1 MENINILRIETKLG
15 ELFSEKIDLSDY
27 TGTDNKMAFNTRAIA
42 ALALAMKCGL
52 NYDQAAKNITDG
64 YHDLGI
70 DALYLDNTQKKLFV
84 VQSKWRA
91 SGNGSISQEEMST
104 FVEGVKRLINF
115 DLDGANQK
123 ILSKKADIDFGIS
136 QIGYQI
142 HLIFAHTGNSYIS
155 NYVRRPLER
164 LMDSTN
170 DDISTLLVFDEL
182 TFREIYAYLATGQN
196 SKSIDLDDVILTN
209 WGKYDSP
216 YSVYYGI
223 ISAAAVGEWFIH
235 YGNSLFAQNIRY
247 YKGNTEVNEGIKRV
261 LLNEPEKFFYY
272 NNGIKL
278 LCKKIERK
286 AKGSTTNSTGL
297 FSLFGVSLV
306 NGAQTTGVIGNV
318 YSQNPE
324 QIAKANVMIQIID
337 LSNAE
342 DDAATQIT
350 KLSNTQNRIDSKD
363 FVSLDQEQDRLRM
376 EMSFSHITYLY
387 KDGDILTDPE
397 TQITI
402 DEAIVALACCQKDIS
417 LAILAKRNIGALTED
432 INRPPYKVLFNSGT
446 NSFVLINSVK
456 TVRKI
461 EAYLQI
467 KKEQLSGRERL
478 VCVHANRF
486 IEHCILQVLMDNQNF
501 SQTVLDGQYFDEKI
515 SPLIEDLLPK
525 VIASMNICYPESYP
539 ANIFKNTGKCKEI
552 YNKIPQTVDV
562 L

>member
-27 TGTDNKMAFNTRAIA
+27 TGTDNKMVFNTRAIA

-182 TFREIYAYLATGQN
+182 TFREIYAYLASGQN

-216 YSVYYGI
+216 YSVYYGQ
-223 ISAAAVGEWFIH
+223 SEF
-235 YGNSLFAQNIRY
+235 
-247 YKGNTEVNEGIKRV
+247 
-261 LLNEPEKFFYY
+261 
-272 NNGIKL
+272 
-278 LCKKIERK
+278 
-286 AKGSTTNSTGL
+286 
-297 FSLFGVSLV
+297 
-306 NGAQTTGVIGNV
+306 
-318 YSQNPE
+318 
-324 QIAKANVMIQIID
+324 
-337 LSNAE
+337 
-342 DDAATQIT
+342 
-350 KLSNTQNRIDSKD
+350 
-363 FVSLDQEQDRLRM
+363 
-376 EMSFSHITYLY
+376 
-387 KDGDILTDPE
+387 
-397 TQITI
+397 
-402 DEAIVALACCQKDIS
+402 
-417 LAILAKRNIGALTED
+417 
-432 INRPPYKVLFNSGT
+432 
-446 NSFVLINSVK
+446 
-456 TVRKI
+456 
-461 EAYLQI
+461 
-467 KKEQLSGRERL
+467 
-478 VCVHANRF
+478 
-486 IEHCILQVLMDNQNF
+486 
-501 SQTVLDGQYFDEKI
+501 
-515 SPLIEDLLPK
+515 
-525 VIASMNICYPESYP
+525 
-539 ANIFKNTGKCKEI
+539 
-552 YNKIPQTVDV
+552 
-562 L
+562 